1 MQSLRYF
8 LIFII
13 LICGR
18 CSAQE
23 AFCPEILSYI
33 KQELTQYGILK
44 NSGGF
49 IYVDIDD
56 EYIHKLVT
64 FIQQE
69 GFEEPPYF
77 GNADLVGAHI
87 TVVYP
92 SEVNQYGIGKIEE
105 CGEIIYFTP
114 KECKIVIPPKWSN
127 VKEVYFVVVESPEI
141 ERIRQKYGLPKREY
155 DFHITI
161 GVKTK

>member
-1 MQSLRYF
+1 MQPLKYF

-23 AFCPEILSYI
+23 DFCPEILSYI
-33 KQELTQYGILK
+33 QQELTQYGILK

-49 IYVDIDD
+49 IYIDIDD

-77 GNADLVGAHI
+77 GSADLVGAHI

-92 SEVNQYGIGKIEE
+92 SEIKQYGIGEIEE

-114 KECKIVIPPKWSN
+114 KECKIVKPQKWSN
-127 VKEVYFVVVESPEI
+127 IKEVYFVVVEATEI